1 MQLRAAIAAA
11 VLLAASTLAAR
22 ADGTLVVE
30 VTNWD
35 PVNRVLTFNDRTQVA
50 NVTPDLGLP
59 EDIKP
64 GDVIVIQYAG
74 GDNGIDRITSITRKE

>member
-64 GDVIVIQYAG
+64 GDVIVIQYEG